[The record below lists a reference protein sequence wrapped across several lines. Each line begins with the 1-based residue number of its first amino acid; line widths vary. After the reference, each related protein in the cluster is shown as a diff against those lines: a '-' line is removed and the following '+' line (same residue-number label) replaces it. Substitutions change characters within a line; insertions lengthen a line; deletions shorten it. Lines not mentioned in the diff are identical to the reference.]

1 MVSKH
6 FNPHKLRQAPNLYI
20 STRGIKIIG
29 NQMLIKGILEVSCHF
44 VKMKVDSAYHI
55 KGQEFIPGEA
65 LICGCQALFHYVFN

>member
-1 MVSKH
+1 
-6 FNPHKLRQAPNLYI
+6 
-20 STRGIKIIG
+20 
-29 NQMLIKGILEVSCHF
+29 MLIKGILEVSCHF